1 VRLRGSSRR
10 EENIVIQKPSAMPSF
25 KIDLSNPDLVAKLTR
40 LNKLEWAM
48 EQAITIPMFGKKTG
62 LDAIV
67 GLLPGGDF
75 LMGIVGS
82 YIIVEAVHARAPK
95 RLIARMLWN
104 LGVDTAIGS
113 IPVAGDLFDF
123 FYSSN
128 SKNLKL
134 LKAHLEKHALV
145 PDQSRTGAPP
155 TGVTA
160 IARRSGAPG
169 RAQVA

>member
-1 VRLRGSSRR
+1 MALIKTP
-10 EENIVIQKPSAMPSF
+10 EF
-25 KIDLSNPDLVAKLTR
+25 KFDLKNPDLVAKLDR

-48 EQAITIPMFGKKTG
+48 EQAVTIPVFGKKTG

-67 GLLPGGDF
+67 GLIPGGDL
-75 LMGIVGS
+75 LMGLVGG

-113 IPVAGDLFDF
+113 VPIAGDLFDF

-145 PDQSRTGAPP
+145 QDQSRTGGTP
-155 TGVTA
+155 TES
-160 IARRSGAPG
+160 RSGAPG
-169 RAQVA
+169 RAQLA